1 MQFEIKLDQAKFQA
15 FDTAMKKAPGQLI
28 RAIARGLT
36 TGIHS
41 TAGVVKRRVG
51 NSSILKVRSGHLKGA
66 IKAYKDNPLDLF
78 GYIGVGDDNDVAPYA
93 WLLGKREPKTINA
106 KAGGLLAIP
115 VGEGLTADG
124 VARYDSPNDLR
135 GQGYR
140 WFKNPKTQ
148 KILFG
153 KNVGGHLNILFVGKE
168 SVTIESSGILPDV
181 IQERIPKMAQ
191 AIEKEVIKTIA
202 KLGLN

>member
-1 MQFEIKLDQAKFQA
+1 MQFEIKLDQAKFRA

-36 TGIHS
+36 TGLHS

-51 NSSILKVRSGHLKGA
+51 NSSLLKRRSGHLTGA
-66 IKAYKDNPLDLF
+66 IKAYKDSPLDLF

-93 WLLGKREPKTINA
+93 WLLGKRESKTITA
-106 KAGGLLAIP
+106 KSGRLLAIP
-115 VGEGLTADG
+115 VGEGLTAAG
-124 VARYDSPNDLR
+124 VARYNSPRDVP
-135 GQGYR
+135 GGF
-140 WFKNPKTQ
+140 WFKNPKSG

-153 KNVGGHLNILFVGKE
+153 KNVGGQLNILFVGKE

-202 KLGLN
+202 KLGLD

>member
-36 TGIHS
+36 TGLHS

-51 NSSILKVRSGHLKGA
+51 NSSLLKRRSGHLTGA
-66 IKAYKDNPLDLF
+66 IKAYKDSPLDLF

-106 KAGGLLAIP
+106 KEGKLLAIP
-115 VGEGLTADG
+115 IAAGLTDKD
-124 VARYDSPNDLR
+124 VARYNSPRDVPD
-135 GQGYR
+135 GF
-140 WFKNPKTQ
+140 WFKSKAGNV
-148 KILFG
+148 LFG
-153 KNVGGHLNILFVGKE
+153 RNVGKGQLELLFVGKE

-202 KLGLN
+202 KLGLD